1 MESLLARLR
10 ANASIDVY
18 DDVYCSSTLLE
29 AAMRGD
35 LTGDDTVLM
44 LLIDGVQLYQSK
56 QSDCW
61 IYIWVLLDL
70 APDLCYK
77 KQYVLPGGFIP
88 GPNKPKNLDSF
99 VYTGLYHLSVL
110 QSEGLRVWDCNTG
123 HVFTSRPFFF
133 LGTADGPGLAALHGQ
148 VGHHGVFGCRE
159 YCGLR
164 GQHKPGGPHYYL
176 ALLRPSG
183 EDLTGCNH
191 ADVDVYAL
199 PKASTRLYFDN
210 LKLLLQCQTEAE
222 FRRTW
227 KETGICKPSIFLGL
241 QDKYSSGLP
250 GCFSIDHMHII
261 SINLPDLF
269 IGLWRRTIGCD
280 KNDSWELWD
289 WMVLVGDRW
298 KSHGQDVA
306 LCHQYFPASYSS
318 L

>member
-1 MESLLARLR
+1 M
-10 ANASIDVY
+10 
-18 DDVYCSSTLLE
+18 
-29 AAMRGD
+29 
-35 LTGDDTVLM
+35 
-44 LLIDGVQLYQSK
+44 
-56 QSDCW
+56 
-61 IYIWVLLDL
+61 
-70 APDLCYK
+70 
-77 KQYVLPGGFIP
+77 
-88 GPNKPKNLDSF
+88 
-99 VYTGLYHLSVL
+99 
-110 QSEGLRVWDCNTG
+110 WDCNTG
-123 HVFTSRPFFF
+123 RVFTSRPFFF
-133 LGTADGPGLAALHGQ
+133 LGTADGPGLVALHGQ

-164 GQHKPGGPHYYL
+164 GQHKPGGPHYYP

-210 LKLLLQCQTEAE
+210 LKLLLQCQTKAE
-222 FRRTW
+222 FRRTR

-269 IGLWRRTIGCD
+269 IGLWRRTIDCD
-280 KNDSWELWD
+280 KNDSRELWD

-306 LCHQYFPASYSS
+306 RCRQYFPGSFDCPPRNPVEKISS
-318 L
+318 GYKAWEFLLYVFGLCPALLRGILPQAYWSNFCKLVSAVWLLQQCAITVSQVQTAHRLILDFTEEYEALYYRRMVTRLHFC